1 MTWKEDLREVFN
13 EKNFEIIL
21 ADLFAFPATILA
33 DELKIPNLISF
44 PGPLD
49 VLNYFKIHFP

>member
-13 EKNFEIIL
+13 ENNFEIIL
-21 ADLFAFPATILA
+21 ADFFAFPATILA

-49 VLNYFKIHFP
+49 ILNYFL